1 MMPTPRELL
10 QEADSRMRKAVSALE
25 RELASIRTG
34 RASPALVE
42 KVKVEYYGVPTPLDQ
57 LATITAPEARL
68 LVIQPWDRA
77 SLSTIEKAL
86 LKSDLGL
93 TPASD
98 GHVLRL
104 AIPSLTEE
112 RRKELVKIVRKR
124 AEDGRI
130 ALRNIRRDILEELRK
145 LEKEG
150 SISQDDSK
158 RAQTEL
164 QNLTDGNLEDMNR
177 LGESKEKEVWE
188 G

>member
-10 QEADSRMRKAVSALE
+10 QEADSRMKKASAALE
-25 RELASIRTG
+25 RELSSIRTG

-77 SLSTIEKAL
+77 SLTTIEKAL

-104 AIPSLTEE
+104 AIPPPH
-112 RRKELVKIVRKR
+112 RRE
-124 AEDGRI
+124 AE
-130 ALRNIRRDILEELRK
+130 
-145 LEKEG
+145 
-150 SISQDDSK
+150 
-158 RAQTEL
+158 
-164 QNLTDGNLEDMNR
+164 
-177 LGESKEKEVWE
+177 
-188 G
+188 

>member
-1 MMPTPRELL
+1 MPTPRELL
-10 QEADSRMRKAVSALE
+10 LDADSRMKKTNAALE

-42 KVKVEYYGVPTPLDQ
+42 KLKVEYYGVPTPLDQ
-57 LATITAPEARL
+57 LATITSPEARL

-77 SLSTIEKAL
+77 SVVAVEKAL

-98 GHVLRL
+98 GRVLRL
-104 AIPSLTEE
+104 SIPPLTEE
-112 RRKELVKIVRKR
+112 RRNELVKIVRKR
-124 AEDGRI
+124 VEEGRI
-130 ALRNIRRDILEELRK
+130 SLRNVRRDILEELRK

-158 RAQTEL
+158 RSQTEL
-164 QNLTDGNLEDMNR
+164 QNLTDKHLEDINH
-177 LGESKEKEVWE
+177 LGETKEKEVWE

>member
-1 MMPTPRELL
+1 MPTTRELL
-10 QEADSRMRKAVSALE
+10 LEADSRMKKAHAVLE

-42 KVKVEYYGVPTPLDQ
+42 KVRVEYYGVPTPLDQ

-68 LVIQPWDRA
+68 LLIQPWDRA
-77 SLSTIEKAL
+77 SLVSIEKAL

-104 AIPSLTEE
+104 AIPALTEE
-112 RRKELVKIVRKR
+112 RRNELVKIVKKR
-124 AEDGRI
+124 VEEGRV

-164 QNLTDGNLEDMNR
+164 QNVTDRYLENMNR
-177 LGESKEKEVWE
+177 LGETKEKEVWE

>member
-1 MMPTPRELL
+1 MTTPKELL
-10 QEADSRMRKAVSALE
+10 QEADSRMKKANEALE
-25 RELASIRTG
+25 RELAGIRTG

-42 KVKVEYYGVPTPLDQ
+42 RVKAEFYGVPTPLNQ

-68 LVIQPWDRA
+68 LLIQPWDRA
-77 SLSTIEKAL
+77 SLSAIEKAL

-104 AIPSLTEE
+104 AIPPLTEE
-112 RRKELVKIVRKR
+112 RRSELVKVVKKR
-124 AEDGRI
+124 VEEGRI
-130 ALRNIRRDILEELRK
+130 AIRNIRRDILEELRK

-164 QNLTDGNLEDMNR
+164 QNLTDSNLEDMNG
-177 LGESKEKEVWE
+177 LGETKEKEVWE

>member
-1 MMPTPRELL
+1 MPTTRELL
-10 QEADSRMRKAVSALE
+10 QEADTRMRKANAALE

-57 LATITAPEARL
+57 LATITTPEARL
-68 LVIQPWDRA
+68 LLIQPWDRA
-77 SLSTIEKAL
+77 SLVSIEKAL

-93 TPASD
+93 SPTSD

-104 AIPSLTEE
+104 AIPPLTEE
-112 RRKELVKIVRKR
+112 RRNELVKIVKR
-124 AEDGRI
+124 RVEEGRV

-150 SISQDDSK
+150 GISQDDSK

-164 QNLTDGNLEDMNR
+164 QNVTDRYLENMNR
-177 LGESKEKEVWE
+177 LGETKEKEVWE

>member
-1 MMPTPRELL
+1 MPTPRELL
-10 QEADSRMRKAVSALE
+10 QDADSRMRKTNAALE

-42 KVKVEYYGVPTPLDQ
+42 KLKVEYYGVPTPLDQ
-57 LATITAPEARL
+57 LATITSPEARL

-77 SLSTIEKAL
+77 SVVAVEKAL

-98 GHVLRL
+98 GHVVRL
-104 AIPSLTEE
+104 SIPPLTEE
-112 RRKELVKIVRKR
+112 RRNELVKIVRKR
-124 AEDGRI
+124 VEESRI
-130 ALRNIRRDILEELRK
+130 SLRNVRRDVLEELRK

-158 RAQTEL
+158 RSQTEL
-164 QNLTDGNLEDMNR
+164 QNLTDKHLEDINH
-177 LGESKEKEVWE
+177 LGETKEKEVWE

>member
-1 MMPTPRELL
+1 MPTTREML
-10 QEADSRMRKAVSALE
+10 QEGDGRMRKAVEALD

-42 KVKVEYYGVPTPLDQ
+42 RVKVEYYGVPTPLNQ

-68 LVIQPWDRA
+68 LLIQPWDRTA
-77 SLSTIEKAL
+77 LAPIEKAL

-93 TPASD
+93 TPTND

-104 AIPSLTEE
+104 AIPSPTEE
-112 RRKELVKIVRKR
+112 RRKELIKVIRKR
-124 AEDGRI
+124 VEEGRV
-130 ALRNIRRDILEELRK
+130 ALRNIRRDILEELRG

-150 SISQDDSK
+150 GVSQDDSK

-164 QNLTDGNLEDMNR
+164 QNLTDGYLEGMNR
-177 LGESKEKEVWE
+177 LGEAKEKEVWE
-188 G
+188 S

>member
-1 MMPTPRELL
+1 MIEDALSTAEGKM
-10 QEADSRMRKAVSALE
+10 QKAIEALKRDLIT
-25 RELASIRTG
+25 IRTG
-34 RASPALVE
+34 RASPGLVDRLT
-42 KVKVEYYGVPTPLDQ
+42 VEYYGVPTPLDQ
-57 LATITAPEARL
+57 MATITAPEARL

-77 SLSTIEKAL
+77 SLTTIETAL

-177 LGESKEKEVWE
+177 LG
-188 G
+188 